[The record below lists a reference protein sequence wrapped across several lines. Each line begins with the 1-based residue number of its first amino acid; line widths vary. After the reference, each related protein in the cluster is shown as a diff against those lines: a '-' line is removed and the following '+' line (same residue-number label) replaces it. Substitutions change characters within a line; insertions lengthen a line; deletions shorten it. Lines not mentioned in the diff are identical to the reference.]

1 MSEQYEHAG
10 RPLNK
15 SIIRDILNNKQ
26 SPPQEWLSIDEL
38 TEKTIQYHLDNGGE
52 SPNIISPYL
61 PTREILL
68 ELYDAGK
75 VERIKKGKA
84 VCFRAL
90 PELSTDERLVEI
102 IKQERE
108 EIMAKIRPLEKRRA
122 RLDALLIELTADR
135 SHTRET

>member
-26 SPPQEWLSIDEL
+26 PPPEEWLSIEDL
-38 TEKTIQYHLDNGGE
+38 TERIIQYHQDNGGE
-52 SPNIISPYL
+52 PPRIISPYL

-75 VERIKKGKA
+75 VERIKSGKI
-84 VCFRAL
+84 VSFRSL
-90 PELSTDERLVEI
+90 PERSSVDRLIEI

-108 EIMAKIRPLEKRRA
+108 YIMAEMLPLEKRKSK
-122 RLDALLIELTADR
+122 LDALLTELTIDK
-135 SHTRET
+135 SHNRES